1 VKRMGRLNKM
11 ITLSVLIIVMK
22 SICDSL
28 VISRQELGQPIFLE
42 GIFGLTH
49 IILLGTF
56 FVMIRRKNRSSCH
69 DVDTAVSVFLDLS
82 TIDELI
88 SEN

>member
-1 VKRMGRLNKM
+1 MGRLNKM

-49 IILLGTF
+49 MNSNKGCSKCANVGSFYNTENFLEFLLH
-56 FVMIRRKNRSSCH
+56 KS
-69 DVDTAVSVFLDLS
+69 
-82 TIDELI
+82 LI
-88 SEN
+88 SSLVGGQ

>member
-28 VISRQELGQPIFLE
+28 VISRQELGQPIFLD

-49 IILLGTF
+49 SNEDICH
-56 FVMIRRKNRSSCH
+56 RSFW
-69 DVDTAVSVFLDLS
+69 V
-82 TIDELI
+82 
-88 SEN
+88 